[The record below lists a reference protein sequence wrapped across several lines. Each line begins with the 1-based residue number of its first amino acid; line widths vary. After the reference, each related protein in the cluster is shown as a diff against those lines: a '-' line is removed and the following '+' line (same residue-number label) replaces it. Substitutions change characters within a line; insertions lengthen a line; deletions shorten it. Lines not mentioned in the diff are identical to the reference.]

1 MELGGAEMARKTQ
14 ISKEV
19 ILQKGLELLIRDGYS
34 TVNIKTLSKEIGCS
48 TQPLVWHFGN
58 MDGLREALAQEAL
71 YYANQKLTPQ
81 SENFIEAFLQIG
93 YAYVNMAFDEPNL
106 FQFIY
111 VGESKQYCR
120 GGFSSILTD
129 KGNAALIE
137 GLSQYLHADKNEV
150 GKFVQ
155 RMIVYTHGIASLIA
169 VGVLQGTKEEVYKM
183 ISEMGKDLLSKL
195 NTDIDLQKI
204 LSNIIPPKGALK

>member
-1 MELGGAEMARKTQ
+1 MPSSPKIPKEL
-14 ISKEV
+14 
-19 ILQKGLELLIRDGYS
+19 ILENALTMLIREGYAAL
-34 TVNIKTLSKEIGCS
+34 NIKALAKEIGCS
-48 TQPLVWHFGN
+48 TQPISWHFGN
-58 MDGLREALAQEAL
+58 MDGLRESLAQEAL
-71 YYANQKLTPQ
+71 RYANRKLTPQ

-93 YAYVNMAFDEPNL
+93 FSYVNMSFDEPNL
-106 FQFIY
+106 FRFIY
-111 VGESKQYCR
+111 MGESKQYCR

-155 RMIVYTHGIASLIA
+155 RMVVYTHGIASLIA

-183 ISEMGKDLLSKL
+183 ISEMGIDLLSKL
-195 NTDIDLQKI
+195 NTDIDFQKI
-204 LSNIIPPKGALK
+204 LSNITLPKGDA

>member
-1 MELGGAEMARKTQ
+1 MPSSPKIPKEL
-14 ISKEV
+14 
-19 ILQKGLELLIRDGYS
+19 ILENALTMLIREGYAAL
-34 TVNIKTLSKEIGCS
+34 NIKALAKEIGCS
-48 TQPLVWHFGN
+48 TQPISWHFGN

-71 YYANQKLTPQ
+71 RYTNQKLTPQ

-93 YAYVNMAFDEPNL
+93 FAYVNMAFDEPNL
-106 FQFIY
+106 FRFIY
-111 VGESKQYCR
+111 MGESKQYCR
-120 GGFSSILTD
+120 GGFNSILTD

-155 RMIVYTHGIASLIA
+155 RMVVYTHGIASLIA

-183 ISEMGKDLLSKL
+183 ISEMGIDLLSKL
-195 NTDIDLQKI
+195 NVDIDFQKV
-204 LSNIIPPKGALK
+204 LSNITFPKGDA

>member
-120 GGFSSILTD
+120 GGFNSILTD

-155 RMIVYTHGIASLIA
+155 RMVVYTHGIASLIA

-195 NTDIDLQKI
+195 NTDIDLQTI
-204 LSNIIPPKGALK
+204 LSNITFPKGDD

>member
-1 MELGGAEMARKTQ
+1 MPSSPKIPKEL
-14 ISKEV
+14 
-19 ILQKGLELLIRDGYS
+19 ILENALTMLIREGYAAL
-34 TVNIKTLSKEIGCS
+34 NIKALAKEIGCS
-48 TQPLVWHFGN
+48 TQPISWHFGN

-71 YYANQKLTPQ
+71 RYTNQKLTPQ

-93 YAYVNMAFDEPNL
+93 FAYVNMAFDEPNL
-106 FQFIY
+106 FRFIY
-111 VGESKQYCR
+111 MGESKQYCR

-155 RMIVYTHGIASLIA
+155 RMVVYTHGIASLIA

-183 ISEMGKDLLSKL
+183 ISEMGIDLLSKL
-195 NTDIDLQKI
+195 NTDIDFQKV
-204 LSNIIPPKGALK
+204 LPNITSPKGDA

>member
-1 MELGGAEMARKTQ
+1 MPSSPKIPKEL
-14 ISKEV
+14 
-19 ILQKGLELLIRDGYS
+19 ILENALTMLIREGYAAL
-34 TVNIKTLSKEIGCS
+34 NIKALAKEIGCS
-48 TQPLVWHFGN
+48 TQPISWHFGN

-71 YYANQKLTPQ
+71 RYANQKLTPQ

-93 YAYVNMAFDEPNL
+93 FAYVNMAFDEANL
-106 FQFIY
+106 FRFIY
-111 VGESKQYCR
+111 MGESKQYCR

-155 RMIVYTHGIASLIA
+155 RMVVYTHGIASLIA

-183 ISEMGKDLLSKL
+183 ISEMGIDLLSKL
-195 NTDIDLQKI
+195 NTDIDFQKI
-204 LSNIIPPKGALK
+204 LSKITPPKGDA

>member
-1 MELGGAEMARKTQ
+1 MPSSPKIPKEL
-14 ISKEV
+14 
-19 ILQKGLELLIRDGYS
+19 ILENALTMLIREGYAAL
-34 TVNIKTLSKEIGCS
+34 NIKALAKEIGCS
-48 TQPLVWHFGN
+48 TQPISWHFGN

-71 YYANQKLTPQ
+71 RYANRKLTPQ

-93 YAYVNMAFDEPNL
+93 FYYVNMSFDEPNL
-106 FQFIY
+106 FRFIY
-111 VGESKQYCR
+111 MGESKQYCQ

-155 RMIVYTHGIASLIA
+155 RMVVYTHGIASLIA

-183 ISEMGKDLLSKL
+183 ISEMGIDLLSKL
-195 NTDIDLQKI
+195 NTDIDFQKI
-204 LSNIIPPKGALK
+204 LSNITLPKGDA

>member
-1 MELGGAEMARKTQ
+1 
-14 ISKEV
+14 
-19 ILQKGLELLIRDGYS
+19 
-34 TVNIKTLSKEIGCS
+34 
-48 TQPLVWHFGN
+48 

-71 YYANQKLTPQ
+71 RYTNQKLTPQ

-93 YAYVNMAFDEPNL
+93 FAYVNMAFDEPNL
-106 FQFIY
+106 FRFIY
-111 VGESKQYCR
+111 MGESKQYCR

-155 RMIVYTHGIASLIA
+155 RMVVYTHGIASLIA

-183 ISEMGKDLLSKL
+183 ISEMGIDLLSKL
-195 NTDIDLQKI
+195 NTDIDFQKV
-204 LSNIIPPKGALK
+204 LSNITSPKGDA

>member
-1 MELGGAEMARKTQ
+1 MPSSPKIPKEL
-14 ISKEV
+14 
-19 ILQKGLELLIRDGYS
+19 ILENALTMLIREGYAAL
-34 TVNIKTLSKEIGCS
+34 NIKALAKEIGCS
-48 TQPLVWHFGN
+48 TQPISWHFGN

-71 YYANQKLTPQ
+71 RYTNQKLTPQ

-93 YAYVNMAFDEPNL
+93 FAYVNMAFDEPNL
-106 FQFIY
+106 FRFIY
-111 VGESKQYCR
+111 MGESKQYCR

-155 RMIVYTHGIASLIA
+155 RMVVYTHGIASLIA

-183 ISEMGKDLLSKL
+183 ISEMGIDLLSKL
-195 NTDIDLQKI
+195 NTDIDFQKV
-204 LSNIIPPKGALK
+204 LSNITSPKGDA